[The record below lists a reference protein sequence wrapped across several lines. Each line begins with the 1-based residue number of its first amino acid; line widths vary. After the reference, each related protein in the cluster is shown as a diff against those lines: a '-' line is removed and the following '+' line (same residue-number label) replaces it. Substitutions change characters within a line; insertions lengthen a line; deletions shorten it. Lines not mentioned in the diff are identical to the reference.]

1 MLPRFVR
8 IQLMIFAI
16 LGVIGMAAMT
26 LYYIQV
32 PTLLGIGKMTVHLQ
46 LPRAGGLYRFS
57 NVTYRGVQ
65 IGEVTAVDLTPYGA
79 QATLSL
85 DLSPKIPADVVA
97 EVRSVSAVGEYY
109 VDLRPRSNSGP
120 YLRDGSVIAMR
131 DTTTPQ
137 PIGPVLEQS
146 SKLINSIPMGK
157 LKTLLDESF
166 DAFNGEGYEFQ
177 SLLESTSTITKD
189 SLGVSDQSQAL
200 TRDSAPLLD
209 AQADSADAIRRW
221 ARGLANVTG
230 TVAKDAPQV
239 RSLLR
244 NGPGAFD
251 ESARLLNEIKPTL
264 PVMLANLTTLGQIAV
279 TYHSSI
285 EQLLVLMPPFVAAT
299 QSGLGTKSPVGMGT
313 STLLF
318 SQGDPPL
325 CTVGFLPP
333 SQWRSPADTTTINTP
348 DGMYCKLPQDSPI
361 SVRGVRNDPCPAQ
374 PGKRAP
380 TVEICDS
387 DRPFMPLAMRQHF
400 LGTYPLD
407 PKLISQGIPPD
418 DRMGFHRDLTFGPVD
433 GTPMPPGAVPRGA
446 PPGSPTGSP
455 PPLAPPGPVPVS
467 IDTAGIAPTDMPS
480 QGPASPLAGSLSSAE
495 HSQLPV
501 PSAAPSAFGR
511 DGSHPGPSIA
521 VAQYNPHTGTYVGP
535 DGTVY
540 RQSDLVAKH
549 GPKTWKELVGG

>member
-8 IQLMIFAI
+8 IQLMIFVI
-16 LGVIGMAAMT
+16 LGVIGMAAMAFF
-26 LYYIQV
+26 YIQV
-32 PTLLGIGKMTVHLQ
+32 PTLLGVGKMTVHLQ

-79 QATLSL
+79 EATLSL
-85 DLSPKIPADVVA
+85 DLAPKIPADVLA

-109 VDLRPRSNSGP
+109 VDLRPRANSGP
-120 YLRDGSVIAMR
+120 YLRDGSIIAMR

-137 PIGPVLEQS
+137 PISPVLEQS

-177 SLLESTSTITKD
+177 SLLESTSTIAKD

-200 TRDSAPLLD
+200 SRDSAPFLD
-209 AQADSADAIRRW
+209 AQVDSADAIRRW

-239 RSLLR
+239 HSLLR

-285 EQLLVLMPPFVAAT
+285 EQLLVLLPPFVAAT

-313 STLLF
+313 GTLVF

-407 PKLISQGIPPD
+407 PNLISQGIPPD